1 MKKKK
6 RVPSVFLL
14 LAMLIAVAAA
24 GCSSSTPSP
33 TSEAEP
39 PTPEPAAESTEQS
52 SSEPVTINILYPW
65 GEGAFE
71 ERYRG
76 IEQLLPN
83 IRLELVDSRAEL
95 EPLQELNAQQVVPDI
110 IFANWGLDPLVE
122 LDMIEPLDDLI
133 AKHQYDINQ
142 LDPSLVASIRAM
154 DKEGKGRIMGVP
166 IQYSPYGIWYNKEV
180 FDKFGIEYPAAQ
192 MTWDEVIELAKQMTA
207 ERDGVQYRGLEMGPG
222 LASSEVTVPLSQ
234 LAVNLTDPETGEVL
248 ITQEPAV
255 TKYLELMKRLYS
267 IPGIFNPDPAAR
279 KDYEFPKKNVAMVIS
294 WIEFLRWGVG
304 DPEAAANMEA
314 APLPVWPDL
323 PEAAPPAGSSLLVI
337 NKYSLHKDD
346 AFKVLTA
353 YLSKE
358 HQTELAKI
366 GDAPPLFNDPDV
378 IGHFGENVEVF
389 NGKNVAAFYE
399 RKPALPPAK
408 ISTWDK
414 YVDIGGSMLTFSQS
428 NMDIAEFLRV
438 LKEEYEIKIKEAQN
452 QKK

>member
-1 MKKKK
+1 MKKRK

-14 LAMLIAVAAA
+14 LVMLIAVAAA

-33 TSEAEP
+33 ASEAEP

-52 SSEPVTINILYPW
+52 SSEPVTIKILYPW

-83 IRLELVDSRAEL
+83 IKLELVDSRAEL

-279 KDYEFPKKNVAMVIS
+279 KDYEFPKKNVA
-294 WIEFLRWGVG
+294 
-304 DPEAAANMEA
+304 
-314 APLPVWPDL
+314 
-323 PEAAPPAGSSLLVI
+323 
-337 NKYSLHKDD
+337 
-346 AFKVLTA
+346 
-353 YLSKE
+353 
-358 HQTELAKI
+358 
-366 GDAPPLFNDPDV
+366 
-378 IGHFGENVEVF
+378 
-389 NGKNVAAFYE
+389 AFYE

-438 LKEEYEIKIKEAQN
+438 LKEESEIKIKEAQN